1 MGMKLSMIY
10 SQNLITNQVMKL
22 MQGKLP
28 INQSINSDESGMQWT
43 IGGNSYIVD
52 SHQKM
57 ME

>member
-1 MGMKLSMIY
+1 MKLSMID